1 MDYTANLNLIK
12 PAKAEQFN
20 IDYHNTNSDI
30 IDAAFKSEVETRF
43 SVDAALQE
51 QIDLN
56 RNEERRIG
64 IVPIEKGGTGK
75 TTAQSALNALHG
87 SVATESSIN
96 ADDEITFIRR
106 TAADASTETP
116 ETIDLK
122 DVTLQTLADK
132 VYDLIRGD
140 SAIFSST
147 KNGFVPKSGAAGNAL
162 YLNAA
167 GGWTEPGFSE
177 STMDIASSKEI
188 TVVSNTILTFTAS
201 QSVTVVLKDCDKR
214 GVTATFFNPTSYRHT
229 LSLKFFGGSDTAY
242 IKAGETVR
250 LWWTGSA
257 WLNLALS
264 AHGINSLY
272 WSSDNTDP
280 KYIYGGTW
288 KRIKDRFVLAAGD
301 TYANGATGGSVTVA
315 LNVTN
320 MPSHSH
326 DFTPSGTVSVKNNP
340 TFSGTPHS
348 HTRGTMNI
356 KGFVGDLDRWRN
368 TLDNST
374 ALSALGISQNAFYKP
389 PATVRLAADGKSGDS
404 GVIEATYFDASR
416 SWTGSTESVTAGGSI
431 SGGSY
436 EFTGSTGTTE
446 TNGSGK
452 SFSIMPPY
460 IVKFCWERVS

>member
-30 IDAAFKSEVETRF
+30 IDAAFKSEVDTRS

-56 RNEERRIG
+56 RNENRRIG
-64 IVPIEKGGTGK
+64 VVPIEKGGTGE

-87 SVATESSIN
+87 SVATENSIN

-272 WSSDNTDP
+272 WSSDSTDP

-288 KRIKDRFVLAAGD
+288 KRIKDCFVLAAGD
-301 TYANGATGGSVTVA
+301 TYANGATGGSATVKLTVSNLPA
-315 LNVTN
+315 HSHTCSSTDTN
-320 MPSHSH
+320 HVHGFDHQHDFSTGNMSGNDYGNLYTNGRNFPQGYSADGRISLVNTGSQYQLKDTEGKYQGYYMHIDFAHTHSGTTGKVSDKYDSANTGGMSANSSHSH
-326 DFTPSGTVSVKNNP
+326 TVNGGGNGTAN
-340 TFSGTPHS
+340 G
-348 HTRGTMNI
+348 
-356 KGFVGDLDRWRN
+356 
-368 TLDNST
+368 
-374 ALSALGISQNAFYKP
+374 NAH
-389 PATVRLAADGKSGDS
+389 
-404 GVIEATYFDASR
+404 E
-416 SWTGSTESVTAGGSI
+416 
-431 SGGSY
+431 
-436 EFTGSTGTTE
+436 
-446 TNGSGK
+446 N
-452 SFSIMPPY
+452 MPPY
-460 IVKFCWERVS
+460 VVKFCWERTA